1 MSLKTNLDCE
11 LSIFAAACKMVGN
24 GQIVLYDAKNNN
36 NMSAAA
42 RQPAGKLQSCQQ
54 IPIISKVSS

>member
-1 MSLKTNLDCE
+1 
-11 LSIFAAACKMVGN
+11 MVGN
-24 GQIVLYDAKNNN
+24 GQIVLHDAKNNN

-42 RQPAGKLQSCQQ
+42 QQPAGKLQSRQQ